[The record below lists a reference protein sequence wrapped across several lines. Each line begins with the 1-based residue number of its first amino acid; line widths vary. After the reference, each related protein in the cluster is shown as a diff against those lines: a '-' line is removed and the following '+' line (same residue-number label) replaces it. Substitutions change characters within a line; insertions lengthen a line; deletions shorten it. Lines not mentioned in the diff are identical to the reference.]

1 MAPLRCDRWANIQ
14 AAKAALSITCTEGA
28 MTIAAGIRC
37 TDGIVLCSDTEH
49 TEGDGKYEK
58 PKIFSHDEWLLARS
72 C

>member
-1 MAPLRCDRWANIQ
+1 
-14 AAKAALSITCTEGA
+14 